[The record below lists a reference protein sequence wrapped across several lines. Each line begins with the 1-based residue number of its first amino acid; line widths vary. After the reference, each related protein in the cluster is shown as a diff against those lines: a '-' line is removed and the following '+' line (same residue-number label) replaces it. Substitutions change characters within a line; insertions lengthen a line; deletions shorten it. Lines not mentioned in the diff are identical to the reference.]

1 MSDEA
6 GDQRMDVDGRYDP
19 VRKALTPMD
28 KDESDTLLAARDM
41 LAALWVRAMNND
53 ATLQEIKAIRSGCV
67 AIAIAKYG
75 VDRAGLFAGWRNP

>member
-6 GDQRMDVDGRYDP
+6 GDQRIDVDGRYDS
-19 VRKALTPMD
+19 VRKALTRMD
-28 KDESDTLLAARDM
+28 NDESEMLLAVREM
-41 LAALWVRAMNND
+41 LAALWARAMNND